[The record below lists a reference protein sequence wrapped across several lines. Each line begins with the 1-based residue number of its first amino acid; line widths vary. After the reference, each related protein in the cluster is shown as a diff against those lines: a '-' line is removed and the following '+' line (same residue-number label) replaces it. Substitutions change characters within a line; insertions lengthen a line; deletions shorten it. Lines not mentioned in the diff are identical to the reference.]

1 MRRHAPGGEGDFA
14 GKLRLPVPDTFTGQ
28 PADWEECAE
37 CHGALRLTFRFFK
50 AYIYMF
56 GTGAVT
62 LLERAVRV
70 LFLAVRAESSSSESS
85 HATCGDLCHLVP
97 SLSTPWHSGLPPVS
111 CKRNSLCYFSAQ
123 PRLRAL
129 AALPAC
135 TAASELMCTA
145 TDSSSHL
152 PLSSPPPPPP
162 NFPSPSRSRSLSLS
176 LVSSPVRFSH
186 P

>member
-97 SLSTPWHSGLPPVS
+97 SLSTAV
-111 CKRNSLCYFSAQ
+111 A
-123 PRLRAL
+123 LRATSRVL
-129 AALPAC
+129 QAQLIMLFLSTTPSAGPRG
-135 TAASELMCTA
+135 T
-145 TDSSSHL
+145 SSMYRRL
-152 PLSSPPPPPP
+152 
-162 NFPSPSRSRSLSLS
+162 
-176 LVSSPVRFSH
+176 
-186 P
+186 